1 MLCCVRNKP
10 KVLYLY
16 RLFITL
22 LYNLSK
28 FIQMAVIKSGILG
41 GLSGSIGNVTG
52 SSWKGIPVLRTK
64 PLSVAN
70 PNTPAQQAVRTP
82 WAKITVLGSSI
93 VGSIIQPVWNGLAS
107 KMSGYN
113 LFLQQNS
120 QSAFSALGDFVP
132 ANLTVSPG
140 TLASTPITSNNLDD
154 LSSAPVTWSAVLPSP
169 QALATDRAYIAVF
182 DSNGLLAGVS
192 SGLVPRSAG
201 TATITF
207 IKQLVNGDHCA
218 AYLFFMSADG
228 KRIFAQSHKAL
239 IANG

>member
-1 MLCCVRNKP
+1 
-10 KVLYLY
+10 
-16 RLFITL
+16 
-22 LYNLSK
+22 
-28 FIQMAVIKSGILG
+28 MAVLKSGILG

-52 SSWKGIPVLRTK
+52 SSWKGVPVLRTK

-93 VGSIIQPVWNGLAS
+93 VGSIIQPVWNGIAS

-120 QSAFSALGDFVP
+120 QSAFSALGEFVP

-140 TLASTPITSNNLDD
+140 TLAYTSITSNFLDD
-154 LSSAPVTWSAVLPSP
+154 LGSAPVTWSPVLPSA
-169 QALATDRAYIAVF
+169 QALATDKAYVAVF
-182 DSNGLLAGVS
+182 DSDGKLVGVS
-192 SGLVPRSAG
+192 SGIVPRSAG

-207 IKQLVNGDHCA
+207 TQQLVNGGHYA
-218 AYLFFMSADG
+218 VYLFFMSADG
-228 KRIFAQSHKAL
+228 KRIFSQSHKSML
-239 IANG
+239 ANG

>member
-1 MLCCVRNKP
+1 
-10 KVLYLY
+10 
-16 RLFITL
+16 
-22 LYNLSK
+22 
-28 FIQMAVIKSGILG
+28 MAVIKSGILG

-52 SSWKGIPVLRTK
+52 SSWKGIAVLRTK

-82 WAKITVLGSSI
+82 WAKLTQLGSSI
-93 VGSIIQPVWNGLAS
+93 VGSIIQPVWNGVAS

-140 TLASTPITSNNLDD
+140 TLASTSITSNILDD
-154 LSSAPVTWSAVLPSP
+154 LGSAPVTWSTVLPSA
-169 QALATDRAYIAVF
+169 QALATDKAYVAVF
-182 DSNGLLAGVS
+182 NADGSLVGVS

-201 TATITF
+201 TATIVFTE
-207 IKQLVNGDHCA
+207 QLVNGGHYA
-218 AYLFFMSADG
+218 VYLFFMSADG
-228 KRIFAQSHKAL
+228 KRIFAQSRKDML
-239 IANG
+239 ANG